1 MDVTPHDEPDA
12 AGGPDGT
19 GRDGAGGGS
28 GARGLSVAGQTTLL
42 VVVLVVGVIGA
53 GLAAAYL
60 QAARAVTDRAS
71 AQVLAVAQSVAA
83 EPDVVAG
90 VEARDPDGVLQPLA
104 EGVRRSTGTD
114 FVVVMSSEGIRY
126 SHPNPAEVGRRFVGH
141 IAAAQAGGTVVEDYA
156 GTLGPSRRA
165 VVPVR
170 DGGRV
175 VGLVAVGIR
184 KEAEGAR
191 LAAELPTLLV
201 AAGVA
206 GLLAAVGTTLIA
218 RRVRRQTRG
227 LRAAEL
233 QAMHDHHDAV
243 LHSVTEGL
251 VLVDPRGRVRL
262 ANDEARRLLALG
274 ADPGGRALADL
285 GLPEPLVEAM
295 SDADPREDDLHV
307 AAGRVL
313 VLNKA
318 RAQRAGEDLGAV
330 VTIRDRTDLEAL
342 TGELGQARSLTEALR
357 SQAHESGNRLHTMV
371 SFIELGHPERAVAFA
386 TEELERA
393 QHLTD
398 RVVEGVEDPTLSA
411 LLLGK
416 AAEAHERGV
425 DLVLD
430 PGLRWPAGV
439 APARDVV
446 TVVGNLVDNALDAV
460 TGAAGERRVEVST
473 TLRPQGLELVVA
485 DTGPGIPDEL
495 RERVLERG
503 FSTKPSDAAGGRGL
517 GLALV
522 RHTVERLGGTV
533 ALGGPPGA
541 RVVVTLPLDGGT
553 RHPDGESS

>member
-1 MDVTPHDEPDA
+1 
-12 AGGPDGT
+12 
-19 GRDGAGGGS
+19 
-28 GARGLSVAGQTTLL
+28 VAGQTTFL

-114 FVVVMSSEGIRY
+114 FVVVMSTDGIRY

-295 SDADPREDDLHV
+295 SDADPRD
-307 AAGRVL
+307 
-313 VLNKA
+313 
-318 RAQRAGEDLGAV
+318 
-330 VTIRDRTDLEAL
+330 
-342 TGELGQARSLTEALR
+342 
-357 SQAHESGNRLHTMV
+357 
-371 SFIELGHPERAVAFA
+371 ERAVAFA

-416 AAEAHERGV
+416 AAEAHERGI